1 MSSAPQSI
9 VITGASSGIGR
20 ALALAY
26 AAPGIHLALAGRDQ
40 SRLDETAGRC
50 RAAGATVTKGLIDV
64 RDRERTASWI
74 RAVDD
79 CHPIDLA
86 IASAGITAGLGM
98 GRLREEPAVV
108 HDVITTN
115 LFGAINTIDPVA
127 ERMCMRGRGRV
138 AVVGSIGAFRGLPS
152 CPAYSA
158 SKAGIHAYAESLR
171 PTLAAQGV
179 TMTIIAP
186 GFVETALNRDIV
198 CPKPLQMTADRAA
211 AIIQRRLDRGDAVI
225 AFPRLLSYG
234 LQLTRLLPRR
244 WVDLALVRIHVDVPD
259 RSEPRRE

>member
-1 MSSAPQSI
+1 MSSASRSI

-20 ALALAY
+20 ALAIAY
-26 AAPGIHLALAGRDQ
+26 AAPGVHLALAGRDQ

-50 RAAGATVTKGLIDV
+50 MAAGAAVTTGLIDV
-64 RDRERTASWI
+64 RDRDRMTSWI

-79 CHPIDLA
+79 TGPIGLA
-86 IASAGITAGLGM
+86 IASAGISAGLGM
-98 GRLREEPAVV
+98 GRLREDPAVARS
-108 HDVITTN
+108 VIATN
-115 LFGAINTIDPVA
+115 LFGAINTIDPVV

-152 CPAYSA
+152 CPAYSV
-158 SKAGIHAYAESLR
+158 SKAGVHAYAESLR

-179 TMTIIAP
+179 AITIIAP
-186 GFVETALNRDIV
+186 GFVETPLNRDIV

-211 AIIQRRLDRGDAVI
+211 AIIRRRLDRGDAII
-225 AFPRLLSYG
+225 AFPRLLAYG

-244 WVDLALVRIHVDVPD
+244 WVDLALHRIHVDIPD
-259 RSEPRRE
+259 HSEPHRE